1 MFKYQDPVLKT
12 NWTLFSSFIELLK
25 GDANLPQACMSF
37 NVSGLKVWD
46 FSWSPKSKTYCRQP
60 AVVLQSFVVST
71 INYDK
76 DIPPVIP
83 SMKVPQILWFR
94 VHSSLFSLGHLS
106 TREAWGE
113 PLVRLCPSGTAGSF
127 SVVFHSSNF
136 FLHLFPVNIVSAADL
151 TSLFLSPF
159 SGL

>member
-1 MFKYQDPVLKT
+1 MFKHQDPVLKT
-12 NWTLFSSFIELLK
+12 NCTLFSSFIELLK

-60 AVVLQSFVVST
+60 AVVLQSLVVST

-83 SMKVPQILWFR
+83 SMKVPQILGVR
-94 VHSSLFSLGHLS
+94 VNSSLVFFWVTYQLEKHGENLWSGYVLQVLQKAFLLFSIPA
-106 TREAWGE
+106 T
-113 PLVRLCPSGTAGSF
+113 SF
-127 SVVFHSSNF
+127 FISSQ
-136 FLHLFPVNIVSAADL
+136 
-151 TSLFLSPF
+151 
-159 SGL
+159 